1 MAKEKTTMQ
10 EMLKRQGWTLSQM
23 AEKLN
28 CSISLISKIQTGSC
42 PITPN
47 FQEKFQEHFPN
58 FELENDKIKWKD
70 KYEQLE
76 VKHNKTLEFLKDY
89 AETLYYVNKDVD
101 TIEFLAKTLLSLVAD
116 VRKIIPNFQEL
127 ESVGIATKERKKQI
141 ELEKKLGKEVQ

>member
-58 FELENDKIKWKD
+58 FELENDKIKWKE

-76 VKHNKTLEFLKDY
+76 EKYNMARGFLMEY
-89 AETLYYVNKDVD
+89 AEILYYINNDLD
-101 TIEFLAKTLLSLVAD
+101 YLENTANSILSTVSVL
-116 VRKIIPNFQEL
+116 KKLIPNFQEL
-127 ESVGIATKERKKQI
+127 EAVGIATKERKKQI
-141 ELEKKLGKEVQ
+141 ELELKKEKEVH